1 MKIGFSCSIG
11 DFIEQKKGIKRMNE
25 QDGSNKRYL
34 SNDCAACNTEMRIA
48 KTGDLEKLKLIW
60 KLCFG
65 DEDQYIDTYFNYRN
79 WKEETAVLLKDGQIV
94 SMLSMIPADI
104 VLEEGTRQKSAMIYG
119 VATHPDHQKMGLA
132 DELMRFCNQY
142 LAAQEIGTT
151 FLVPAG
157 ESLFRFYEKRGYKEA
172 FYLCQRELTG
182 IQARKLEVP
191 DRLSLKLCVAEPV
204 EYNAARRSF
213 LAGSTY
219 IDYRDEEIRHQKRI
233 SNQSGGDLYLIQ
245 RDGETATAGKASVI
259 GCAVIE
265 QSSELTV
272 IKELLAEEQYL
283 ASAVKHIGG
292 IIPADRYLVRT
303 PAFSGRSLGGIVSA
317 FGMVR
322 INNGDMFPS
331 DQAYLGIAFD

>member
-1 MKIGFSCSIG
+1 MK
-11 DFIEQKKGIKRMNE
+11 E
-25 QDGSNKRYL
+25 QDESNKRYMGD
-34 SNDCAACNTEMRIA
+34 DCVAFNTEMRIA
-48 KTGDLEKLKLIW
+48 TTGDLERLKLIW

-65 DEDQYIDTYFNYRN
+65 DEDQYIDTYFNCRN

-104 VLEEGTRQKSAMIYG
+104 VFEDGTRQKSAMIYG
-119 VATHPDHQKMGLA
+119 VATHPDYQKLGLA

-142 LAAQEIGTT
+142 LASREIETT

-157 ESLFRFYEKRGYKEA
+157 ECLFRFYEKRGYGEA

-191 DRLSLKLCVAEPV
+191 DRLSLKFCVAEPG
-204 EYNAARRSF
+204 EYNAARRRF
-213 LAGSTY
+213 LTGSAH

-245 RDGETATAGKASVI
+245 REGAAVIDGKDSII
-259 GCAVIE
+259 GCAIIE
-265 QSSELTV
+265 RSSELTV
-272 IKELLAEEQYL
+272 IKELLAEEQFL

-292 IIPADRYLVRT
+292 MSPADRYLVRT
-303 PAFSGRSLGGIVSA
+303 PAFSGRSLGGTVSA
-317 FGMVR
+317 FGMLR
-322 INNGDMFPS
+322 RNNGERKLPS
-331 DQAYLGIAFD
+331 NQAYLGIAFD